1 MSKATMDV
9 VCEAL
14 RRVMQKGGT
23 GGNLFENYPI
33 SIAGKS
39 GTAETNGLD
48 NGWFIA
54 YGPFE
59 KPEIVIACM
68 FEHAGFGADSAAPV
82 VKKSDGCVFSF
93 WRICICKR

>member
-1 MSKATMDV
+1 MFS
-9 VCEAL
+9 
-14 RRVMQKGGT
+14 
-23 GGNLFENYPI
+23 GNLFENYPI

-82 VKKSDGCVFSF
+82 VKKVMDAYFHFGEYAFAKDRSGVVL
-93 WRICICKR
+93 RKKGN